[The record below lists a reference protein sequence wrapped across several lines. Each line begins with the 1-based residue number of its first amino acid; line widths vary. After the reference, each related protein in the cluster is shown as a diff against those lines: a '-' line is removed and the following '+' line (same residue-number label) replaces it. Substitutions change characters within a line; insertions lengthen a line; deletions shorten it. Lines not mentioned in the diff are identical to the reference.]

1 MTPFRK
7 TLVLAATTAVA
18 VLATG
23 AGVASAHTVRF
34 DSDVSLQL
42 GVNPITS
49 TYIFSGDVTS
59 PRGGCVA
66 DRRVT
71 LFRELDGA
79 DEATGSDRSDENGLW
94 SVSKHTSEVPGGSF
108 YYAQVKKRDIGPS
121 GHDHI
126 CRGARSETMDI
137 D

>member
-1 MTPFRK
+1 MTFGK
-7 TLVLAATTAVA
+7 TLALLTTGISVLA
-18 VLATG
+18 LS
-23 AGVASAHTVRF
+23 AGVASAHTTRF

-49 TYIFSGDVTS
+49 TFIFNGDVTS

-71 LFRELDGA
+71 LYRELDGA
-79 DEATGSDRSDENGLW
+79 DEATGSDRTDENGLW

-108 YYAQVKKRDIGPS
+108 YYAQVKKRDIGRP
-121 GHDHI
+121 GHDHV
-126 CRGARSETMDI
+126 CRGARSETINI